1 MKIILIKIGIFILN
15 IIYFFIKLFP
25 INKNKV
31 TFISRQSNE
40 VSLDFTMIAKELK
53 QQNENIKIVFLCKKL
68 LFIEIQ
74 NVIHYLSLV
83 VIVRANLSGN
93 LMMVDRSL

>member
-40 VSLDFTMIAKELK
+40 VFYNDSKRTKTTK
-53 QQNENIKIVFLCKKL
+53 
-68 LFIEIQ
+68 
-74 NVIHYLSLV
+74 
-83 VIVRANLSGN
+83 
-93 LMMVDRSL
+93 